1 MSLRLPRPDPTSATW
16 IATAVSALLAPRF
29 LVDVAIAASAPPAEV
44 RTAVAQFFAA
54 YELVLPFA
62 LLPVVLLL
70 AGAGPRRPAFAA
82 ALGFLAV
89 QAVVLALGTAT
100 LLAYGSAE
108 TRALFPPFAV
118 AGVAGGSVLA
128 LAVHGEVP
136 GLLTRWRGGAF
147 LALLAIVPAALAMRA
162 AAPLGVGTAPGQGGA
177 LQGNWLLVNL
187 PTLLLELL
195 AVGVWLNLLLGSRP
209 ADLRRRWWA
218 FLPFLAV
225 PVSAAAFIAGPL
237 SGFILS
243 ATISWGANLAVFV
256 PPEVSLTLAVAS
268 LACWASAFLLVPRA
282 GRRDPWNL
290 LLLGTLVLL
299 LAGLRPT
306 AGSVEALNL
315 GLVLAAVGL
324 SRWPRAA
331 S

>member
-62 LLPVVLLL
+62 LLPVLLLL

-108 TRALFPPFAV
+108 TRAPLRASGSAEPRALFPPFAV

-177 LQGNWLLVNL
+177 LQGTWLLVNL

-282 GRRDPWNL
+282 
-290 LLLGTLVLL
+290 
-299 LAGLRPT
+299 
-306 AGSVEALNL
+306 
-315 GLVLAAVGL
+315 
-324 SRWPRAA
+324 
-331 S
+331 